1 MIRLPQTQSKWKRQ
15 EYTGT
20 NRCLPCTAVNVALAA
35 VFSIA
40 SAAIVAV
47 ATASMLAASLL
58 GISIFGGSLL
68 VIYFNGY
75 LVPGT
80 PALTKRY
87 LPRWLL
93 AAFGKNASLRTD
105 GVFDPEAELRA
116 AGVVVEGP
124 DDLQLLPT
132 FEHSWRIAIDDIG
145 IADMSTEAEITQQI
159 ASLGGFNADDIEI
172 VDDPETFRVWYGE
185 ELIANWESRAACVA
199 DVAAADIL
207 PEYDS
212 WWHERPLA
220 MQAELLGALRLFLD
234 RCPACHGAVTLSLDV
249 VSSCCYDYNVVAT
262 TCDGCNARLFEVELS
277 DSFTGEEAL

>member
-1 MIRLPQTQSKWKRQ
+1 MMRLSQTLSRWKRP

-20 NRCLPCTAVNVALAA
+20 NRCFPCTAVNVFLAA
-35 VFSIA
+35 VFAIS
-40 SAAIVAV
+40 SAVIVTTTTV
-47 ATASMLAASLL
+47 SVSAASLV

-93 AAFGKNASLRTD
+93 AVFGKDASLRTD
-105 GVFDPEAELRA
+105 GSFDPEAELRA
-116 AGVVVEGP
+116 VGIVVEAP

-132 FEHSWRIAIDDIG
+132 FDRAWRIAIDDIG
-145 IADMSTEAEITQQI
+145 TADMSTEAEIIQRI
-159 ASLGGFNADDIEI
+159 ASLGEFKADEIEI
-172 VDDPETFRVWYGE
+172 IDDPEAFRVWYGE
-185 ELIANWESRAACVA
+185 ELIANWESRAACIA

-234 RCPACHGAVTLSLDV
+234 RCPVCHGAVTLSLEV
-249 VSSCCYDYNVVAT
+249 VSSCCSDYNVVAT
-262 TCDGCNARLFEVELS
+262 TCDGCNARLFEAELG
-277 DSFTGEEAL
+277 DGFTGEES

>member
-1 MIRLPQTQSKWKRQ
+1 MMRLPQIQSKWKRQ

-20 NRCLPCTAVNVALAA
+20 NRCLPCTAVNVALATVFAIGSA
-35 VFSIA
+35 VI
-40 SAAIVAV
+40 AAI
-47 ATASMLAASLL
+47 ATASMLAASLV
-58 GISIFGGSLL
+58 GVSIFGGSLL

-93 AAFGKNASLRTD
+93 AVFGKDASFRT
-105 GVFDPEAELRA
+105 GGSFAPETELRA

-132 FEHSWRIAIDDIG
+132 FERSWRIAIDDIG
-145 IADMSTEAEITQQI
+145 TADMSTEAEITQRI
-159 ASLGGFNADDIEI
+159 ASLGGFNAEEIEL
-172 VDDPETFRVWYGE
+172 VEDPEAFRVWYGE
-185 ELIANWESRAACVA
+185 ELIANWESRAACIA

-234 RCPACHGAVTLSLDV
+234 RCPVCHGTVTLSLEV

-277 DSFTGEEAL
+277 DVFTGNEA

>member
-1 MIRLPQTQSKWKRQ
+1 MMRRSQALSRWKRP

-35 VFSIA
+35 VFAIS
-40 SAAIVAV
+40 SAVIVATTV
-47 ATASMLAASLL
+47 SVSAASLV

-93 AAFGKNASLRTD
+93 AAFGKEPFVRFDETFDPDETLRT
-105 GVFDPEAELRA
+105 V
-116 AGVVVEGP
+116 GVVIEGRE
-124 DDLQLLPT
+124 DLQLLPA
-132 FEHSWRIAIDDIG
+132 FGHAWRIAIDDIG
-145 IADMSTEAEITQQI
+145 TADMSIEAEIIQRT
-159 ASLGGFNADDIEI
+159 ASLSGINADDIEV
-172 VDDPETFRVWYGE
+172 VDDPEAFRVWHGE
-185 ELIANWESRAACVA
+185 ELIANWESRAACIA

-234 RCPACHGAVTLSLDV
+234 RCPVCHGTVTLSLEV

-262 TCDGCNARLFEVELS
+262 TCDGCNARLFEVELV
-277 DSFTGEEAL
+277 DELPDEDA